1 MSDPVLSVHG
11 LTTTFAGRDPFE
23 ALTDISF
30 DLHRGEVFAI
40 LGESGCG
47 KSVTA
52 LSILR
57 LAGPT
62 ARVTGEIRLGS
73 VNLLGLPEPEMRGI
87 RGGRISMVMQNPFS
101 ALNPAIRVGDQIAEV
116 IRAHASAEDAAAFGR
131 RSLLRRERR
140 NGEVWRRVVTLLGQV
155 GIEDAA
161 DAATRW
167 PHEFSG
173 GMCQRV
179 VIAIALACEPE
190 LLIADE
196 PTTALDVTVQREIVA
211 LLDQIRRERDTGI
224 LLISHDFA
232 LIGEFS
238 DRAAVLYAGQ
248 TMETA
253 DVDDLISKP
262 LHPYTSLLLECVP
275 DLGHDHELATI
286 PGTVPHRYDR
296 IPGCRFHDRCP
307 KAVDAC
313 RTDSQD
319 LRELEEGHFVRCHL
333 ATA

>member
-1 MSDPVLSVHG
+1 MSEPVLTVTG
-11 LTTTFAGRDPFE
+11 LTTTFAGEDPFE

-30 DLHRGEVFAI
+30 DVRRGEVFAI

-62 ARVTGEIRLGS
+62 ATTSGHVQLGDTEVLS
-73 VNLLGLPEPEMRGI
+73 LSEREMRDV
-87 RGGRISMVMQNPFS
+87 RGARISMVMQNPFS
-101 ALNPAIRVGDQIAEV
+101 ALNPAIRVGDQIAEA
-116 IRAHASAEDAAAFGR
+116 IRAHASGTEAAFGK

-140 NGEVWRRVVTLLGQV
+140 NGEVWRRTVELLDRV
-155 GIEDAA
+155 GIPDAEA
-161 DAATRW
+161 AATRW

-173 GMCQRV
+173 GMCQRA

-196 PTTALDVTVQREIVA
+196 PTTALDVTVQRETVR
-211 LLDQIRRERDTGI
+211 LLDDARRERDVGI

-232 LIGEFS
+232 LVGEFA

-248 TMETA
+248 IMEMA
-253 DVDDLISKP
+253 PVERLMSRP
-262 LHPYTSLLLECVP
+262 LHPYTSLLLDCVP
-275 DLGHDHELATI
+275 DLEHDHELATI
-286 PGTVPHRYDR
+286 PGTVPHRYDQ
-296 IPGCRFHDRCP
+296 IEGCRFHDRCP
-307 KAVDAC
+307 MAVDIC
-313 RTDSQD
+313 RTDKQE

-333 ATA
+333 ATL

>member
-1 MSDPVLSVHG
+1 MSAPVLSVQG
-11 LTTTFAGRDPFE
+11 LTTTFTGRDPFE
-23 ALTDISF
+23 ALTDICF
-30 DLHRGEVFAI
+30 EVRGGEVFAI

-52 LSILR
+52 LSIVR

-62 ARVTGEIRLGS
+62 ARVDGEVRLG
-73 VNLLGLPEPEMRGI
+73 NADLLSLDESGMRGI
-87 RGGRISMVMQNPFS
+87 RGARIAMVMQNPFS
-101 ALNPAIRVGDQIAEV
+101 ALNPAIRVGDQIAEA
-116 IRAHASAEDAAAFGR
+116 IRAHASAEDAALFGR

-140 NGEVWRRVVTLLGQV
+140 NGEVWRRVVRLLEQV
-155 GIEDAA
+155 GISDAA

-179 VIAIALACEPE
+179 VTAIALACEPE

-196 PTTALDVTVQREIVA
+196 PTTALDVTVQREIIA
-211 LLDQIRRERDTGI
+211 LLDRIRHERDTGI

-232 LIGEFS
+232 LIGEFA

-248 TMETA
+248 IMEMAT
-253 DVDDLISKP
+253 VDDLMRNP

-275 DLGHDHELATI
+275 DLGHEHELATI

-296 IPGCRFHDRCP
+296 IAGCRFHDRCP

-313 RTDSQD
+313 RTESQD
-319 LRELEEGHFVRCHL
+319 LRELEKGHFVRCHL
-333 ATA
+333 ATT